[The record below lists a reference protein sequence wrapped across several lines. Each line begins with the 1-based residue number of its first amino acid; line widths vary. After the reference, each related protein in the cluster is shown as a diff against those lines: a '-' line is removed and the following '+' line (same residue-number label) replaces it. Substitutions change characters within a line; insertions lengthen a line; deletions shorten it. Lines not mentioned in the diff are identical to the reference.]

1 VKYRVKS
8 QLYSDAEAQLKGAK
22 QILDDCTWSS
32 CAAAVS
38 WASGYEVD
46 YSAAQGVEAMKKVT
60 GRKDVQ
66 GKSDNGGSLA
76 EAVKVIAHLG
86 GKARYAKSWED
97 AVTAAKAGAALMVWV
112 QQPIGYPPE
121 IRISAWHDRW
131 VKWWTKN
138 APEKIKAGYGHMT
151 SAGYDDVDGWQ
162 WACPTRDEKVAAEKY
177 GVQLS
182 ESQLHTIV
190 KSKMRARKLT
200 ADFKALLIVTYPKK
214 AAAPAPAPV
223 AVPEP
228 VAAPVNA
235 GARVA
240 VAEQP
245 KAATPAREV
254 QPLTASTTPEPKKPS
269 AVDAQLEALGK
280 VDFGAVAGR
289 AFNAASGAAA
299 AAAKVKGAPAKMMTF
314 LKYIK
319 DNTGIDEALIEFVRT
334 FVTVSISVALGLGIP
349 LLDISGGDF
358 RTVLSA
364 GLASGLQVLVKYL
377 DPKNS
382 AFGIKEKN

>member
-1 VKYRVKS
+1 
-8 QLYSDAEAQLKGAK
+8 
-22 QILDDCTWSS
+22 
-32 CAAAVS
+32 
-38 WASGYEVD
+38 
-46 YSAAQGVEAMKKVT
+46 
-60 GRKDVQ
+60 
-66 GKSDNGGSLA
+66 
-76 EAVKVIAHLG
+76 
-86 GKARYAKSWED
+86 
-97 AVTAAKAGAALMVWV
+97 MVWV

-121 IRISAWHDRW
+121 VPISKWHDGWRRY
-131 VKWWTKN
+131 WTKTD
-138 APEKIKAGYGHMT
+138 PSKVKAGYGHMT
-151 SAGYDDVDGWQ
+151 SASWCEDHGFQ
-162 WACPTRDEKVAAEKY
+162 WACPTRNDRDAVEKY
-177 GVQLS
+177 AVPVT
-182 ESQLHTIV
+182 ESQLRTIA
-190 KSKMRARKLT
+190 KSKMNARKLKS
-200 ADFKALLIVTYPKK
+200 DFAALLIVTYPKK
-214 AAAPAPAPV
+214 ATAPAPVAAPV

-228 VAAPVNA
+228 IVT

-240 VAEQP
+240 VA
-245 KAATPAREV
+245 AAPAVAPEPTREV
-254 QPLTASTTPEPKKPS
+254 QPLTASTTPAPKPRS
-269 AVDAQLEALGK
+269 AVDVQLDALGK

-314 LKYIK
+314 LRYIK
-319 DNTGIDEALIEFVRT
+319 DNTGIDEALIEFIRT